1 MAVYEATLTK
11 TLSNGEKAHIYPK
24 TNASIVKY
32 GNTNVSAVL
41 AIIQGNSSTS
51 GSMDYKIAQFNENT
65 IQTNYVAKTDIAT
78 TSAVGVVKIGSNISV
93 DAAGTIS
100 VANASISA
108 AGVVQ
113 LNNSTSSTSTTQAA
127 TANAVKNAYDAATT
141 VMGAAS
147 ASAAGTAGRV
157 PASTA
162 GDQEK
167 FLRADATWAEIP
179 ETYTHPTYTATTGI
193 ETGNQSVQLGK
204 SVNVS
209 QVATDSTGH
218 VTSQTTRTIT
228 FTHPTYTAQTGVA
241 TANQTPAFGDTFNID
256 QFTSDTS
263 GHISGRTTR
272 TVTIPATIASASTL
286 GLVMI
291 GSNITIS
298 SGVISVTEMGAA
310 TANTAGTAGV
320 VPASSAGDQDKFL
333 RADATWA
340 TPYIHPNYTAT
351 TGVESTNQSVALG
364 SSINVSQVVT
374 DSTGHVTGQT
384 TRTITFTHPTYTATT
399 GVETANQSVMLG
411 SSVNVSQVAT
421 DSTGHVTNQ
430 TTRTITFTHPSYT
443 AQTGVATANQTPVFG
458 GTFNIDQFVSD
469 STGHI
474 SSRTTRTVTIPA
486 TAATT
491 DALGLVKIG
500 TNITVSSG
508 IISVA
513 NASTSAKGVV
523 QLSDSVSST
532 STTLAATANAVKTA
546 YDKATTVYVGA
557 TSSAAGTA
565 GIVPAATSAQKDYF
579 LRGDGTWAG
588 AGSSSYVFTSSDEA
602 YKDYLGV
609 FLDQSNNVL
618 AYFDEYGNFHVTGNV
633 YSANL

>member
-11 TLSNGEKAHIYPK
+11 TLSNGDKHYIYPK

-51 GSMDYKIAQFNENT
+51 GSMDYKIAQFNTNT
-65 IQTNYVAKTDIAT
+65 LQANYVAKTDIAT

-100 VANASISA
+100 VTNASTSA

-113 LNNSTSSTSTTQAA
+113 LNDSTSSTSTTQAA
-127 TANAVKNAYDAATT
+127 TANAVKNAYNAATA

-157 PASTA
+157 PASAA

-193 ETGNQSVQLGK
+193 ETGNQSVQLGE

-241 TANQTPAFGDTFNID
+241 TTNQTPAFG
-256 QFTSDTS
+256 S
-263 GHISGRTTR
+263 
-272 TVTIPATIASASTL
+272 
-286 GLVMI
+286 
-291 GSNITIS
+291 
-298 SGVISVTEMGAA
+298 
-310 TANTAGTAGV
+310 
-320 VPASSAGDQDKFL
+320 
-333 RADATWA
+333 
-340 TPYIHPNYTAT
+340 
-351 TGVESTNQSVALG
+351 
-364 SSINVSQVVT
+364 
-374 DSTGHVTGQT
+374 
-384 TRTITFTHPTYTATT
+384 
-399 GVETANQSVMLG
+399 
-411 SSVNVSQVAT
+411 
-421 DSTGHVTNQ
+421 
-430 TTRTITFTHPSYT
+430 
-443 AQTGVATANQTPVFG
+443 
-458 GTFNIDQFVSD
+458 TFNIDQFVSD

-500 TNITVSSG
+500 TNITVNSG
-508 IISVA
+508 VISIA
-513 NASTSAKGVV
+513 NGSTSAKGVV

-588 AGSSSYVFTSSDEA
+588 AGSSSYVFASSDET
-602 YKDYLGV
+602 YEDYLGV

-618 AYFDEYGNFHVTGNV
+618 AYFDEYGNFHVTGNI